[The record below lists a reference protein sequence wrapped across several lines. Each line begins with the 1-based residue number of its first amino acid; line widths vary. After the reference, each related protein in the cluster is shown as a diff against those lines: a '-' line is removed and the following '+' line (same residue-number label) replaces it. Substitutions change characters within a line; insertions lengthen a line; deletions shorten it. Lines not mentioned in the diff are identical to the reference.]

1 MNAKLIP
8 MDEIRSTLD
17 RLRQD
22 PSTQRKFPREL
33 WGSIIQLTKVYPIE
47 EVCRRLRIDPVY
59 LQHKMDQSQEQALEF
74 REISMQAISSVSD
87 RVTIELSS
95 STTGLKARIQGPPSC
110 LNYLHKLFER

>member
-1 MNAKLIP
+1 MNAKHIP
-8 MDEIRSTLD
+8 IEEIRSTLD

-33 WGSIIQLTKVYPIE
+33 WSSIIQLTKIYPIE

-74 REISMQAISSVSD
+74 REIVAPATSSVSD

-95 STTGLKARIQGPPSC
+95 DIGLRATIQGPLSC
-110 LNYLHKLFER
+110 LNCLHKLFER

>member
-1 MNAKLIP
+1 MNAKHIP
-8 MDEIRSTLD
+8 IEEIRSTLD

-47 EVCRRLRIDPVY
+47 EVCRQLRIDPIY

-74 REISMQAISSVSD
+74 REIVTPATPSVSD

-95 STTGLKARIQGPPSC
+95 STTGLRARIQGPLSC
-110 LNYLHKLFER
+110 LNCLHKLFER